1 MPLFVK
7 ELILFSLLGN
17 YATVSGKVCLH
28 FSSGNCCCHC
38 FPVISY
44 DLVCWFIVIFFM
56 VPSNSKK
63 KLFANNRKL
72 WVQLTWLSEQHLV
85 HWVYW
90 TRSIHNVS
98 ILLSHIKDN
107 TYMTSSKISSWFQ
120 LFYSVKRCSPNC
132 LCTGTVSY
140 KDLMGWFY

>member
-44 DLVCWFIVIFFM
+44 DLVCWFIVIFIVIYWFIVIFIVIYWFIVIFFT
-56 VPSNSKK
+56 VPSKSKK

-85 HWVYW
+85 H
-90 TRSIHNVS
+90 
-98 ILLSHIKDN
+98 
-107 TYMTSSKISSWFQ
+107 
-120 LFYSVKRCSPNC
+120 
-132 LCTGTVSY
+132 
-140 KDLMGWFY
+140 